1 MNNVNDRA
9 PTAPS
14 PISGSK
20 PFMWRTVGAK
30 VKPFSES
37 AKSIESFFRADA
49 QEKARRLIP
58 PKKESRRARRNNSS
72 SNRAA
77 IAFAVTKVRLFSL
90 QTNLSKSFFNR
101 FDKKTAPEEK
111 DSLPRKKTKGSVYI
125 IVRARK
131 RDPKGAQKKQN
142 EKMFF
147 PREKRFFDR
156 NVGGWSG
163 IKGTREREGC
173 RKKQRHQSNKP
184 KLEPKIAQIRS
195 IGISV
200 LKAILVKD

>member
-1 MNNVNDRA
+1 
-9 PTAPS
+9 
-14 PISGSK
+14 
-20 PFMWRTVGAK
+20 MWRTVGAK

-37 AKSIESFFRADA
+37 AKSIGSFFRADA

-72 SNRAA
+72 PNRAG

-111 DSLPRKKTKGSVYI
+111 APPRKKTKGSIYI
-125 IVRARK
+125 IWFARVRETQKERK
-131 RDPKGAQKKQN
+131 RNRMRRCFFLAQKS
-142 EKMFF
+142 
-147 PREKRFFDR
+147 FFDR

-163 IKGTREREGC
+163 IKGTRERE
-173 RKKQRHQSNKP
+173 RYQKKTEAP
-184 KLEPKIAQIRS
+184 IAQAETRTENRPNPVYRS
-195 IGISV
+195 K
-200 LKAILVKD
+200 LT

>member
-58 PKKESRRARRNNSS
+58 PKKYRRARRNNSS
-72 SNRAA
+72 INRAG

-90 QTNLSKSFFNR
+90 QTNLSKSFSTGSTKNSPR
-101 FDKKTAPEEK
+101 RKGPPPKKEDKREHI
-111 DSLPRKKTKGSVYI
+111 YNM
-125 IVRARK
+125 VRARK

-147 PREKRFFDR
+147 P
-156 NVGGWSG
+156 S
-163 IKGTREREGC
+163 
-173 RKKQRHQSNKP
+173 RKK
-184 KLEPKIAQIRS
+184 IF
-195 IGISV
+195 
-200 LKAILVKD
+200 

>member
-9 PTAPS
+9 PTALS

-37 AKSIESFFRADA
+37 AKSIDSFFRADA
-49 QEKARRLIP
+49 HEKARRLILP

-72 SNRAA
+72 INRAE

-90 QTNLSKSFFNR
+90 QTNLSNSFFNR

-111 DSLPRKKTKGSVYI
+111 DSLPRKKTKGSGYI
-125 IVRARK
+125 YNSSRAR
-131 RDPKGAQKKQN
+131 AIKKTANEKN

-147 PREKRFFDR
+147 
-156 NVGGWSG
+156 SS
-163 IKGTREREGC
+163 
-173 RKKQRHQSNKP
+173 RKKTF
-184 KLEPKIAQIRS
+184 
-195 IGISV
+195 
-200 LKAILVKD
+200 

>member
-37 AKSIESFFRADA
+37 AKSIDSFFRADA
-49 QEKARRLIP
+49 QEKARRLIL

-72 SNRAA
+72 PNRAG

-90 QTNLSKSFFNR
+90 QTNLFSTSSTKNSPR
-101 FDKKTAPEEK
+101 RKGPPPKKEDKRERIYNMFA
-111 DSLPRKKTKGSVYI
+111 R
-125 IVRARK
+125 VRETQKERK
-131 RDPKGAQKKQN
+131 RN
-142 EKMFF
+142 RMRRCFF

-156 NVGGWSG
+156 
-163 IKGTREREGC
+163 KT
-173 RKKQRHQSNKP
+173 
-184 KLEPKIAQIRS
+184 A
-195 IGISV
+195 IG
-200 LKAILVKD
+200 

>member
-37 AKSIESFFRADA
+37 AKSIGSFFRADA
-49 QEKARRLIP
+49 QEKARRLILP
-58 PKKESRRARRNNSS
+58 LKRSRRARRNNSS
-72 SNRAA
+72 INRAG

-90 QTNLSKSFFNR
+90 QTNLSKSFLNR
-101 FDKKTAPEEK
+101 FDKKN
-111 DSLPRKKTKGSVYI
+111 SPRRKGPPPKKEDKRERIYNMFAR
-125 IVRARK
+125 VRETQKERK
-131 RDPKGAQKKQN
+131 RN
-142 EKMFF
+142 RMRRCFF

-156 NVGGWSG
+156 
-163 IKGTREREGC
+163 KT
-173 RKKQRHQSNKP
+173 
-184 KLEPKIAQIRS
+184 A
-195 IGISV
+195 IG
-200 LKAILVKD
+200 